1 MTTNTYI
8 VCMNACQ
15 VFAVI
20 NDDRRSQ
27 TTKELRTSTRT
38 VLMVWQVYGP
48 TFAGR
53 FMIKYNNVYNVIN
66 EIGHNF

>member
-1 MTTNTYI
+1 
-8 VCMNACQ
+8 MNACQ

-27 TTKELRTSTRT
+27 TSKLRTSTRT

-53 FMIKYNNVYNVIN
+53 FMIKYNNVYSVIN
-66 EIGHNF
+66 EIGN